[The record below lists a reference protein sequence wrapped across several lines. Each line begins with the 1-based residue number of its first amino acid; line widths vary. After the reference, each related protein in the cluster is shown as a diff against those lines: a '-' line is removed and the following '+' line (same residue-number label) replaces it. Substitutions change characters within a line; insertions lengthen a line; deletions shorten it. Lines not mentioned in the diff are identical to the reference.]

1 MMDERDLVNA
11 IFETALR
18 GCDADVHARQNAL
31 WVAAISLLADVLLE
45 SDEFNRERRLRGIE
59 AELRESVVQ
68 LERLLTPAP
77 QNPYQLLH

>member
-59 AELRESVVQ
+59 AELRGSVAH
-68 LERLLTPAP
+68 LDRLLKPAP
-77 QNPYQLLH
+77 QNPYQLH